1 VKVRVPQWARG
12 AKISLNGS
20 AVEAK
25 TEYGYATVALTGAG
39 EAQIALEMPMPVERV
54 RAHPLAKANVGRVAI
69 QRGPVV
75 YCLEGTDNK
84 GVDLFSMAVADDSKL
99 EVEHR
104 PDLLGGV
111 SVIKGTVQVAD
122 AAAWEEKLYSTRQA
136 QSREV
141 TFVPYCTWD
150 NREAGQMVVW
160 VPTDVQAATRVVA
173 KTLAGQAKVSASH
186 CWQNDTV
193 EALNDQLEPK
203 NSGDQSIRRF
213 TWWPRTGSGEWVQYE
228 FASPMKVASCDVYWF
243 QDTGGCRLPESWKV
257 YRDGESWKDVEGAG
271 EYGVKGDG
279 FNKVTFTPVTTSGL
293 RVVVKLRE
301 KYSGGILE
309 WKVGA

>member
-1 VKVRVPQWARG
+1 
-12 AKISLNGS
+12 
-20 AVEAK
+20 
-25 TEYGYATVALTGAG
+25 
-39 EAQIALEMPMPVERV
+39 
-54 RAHPLAKANVGRVAI
+54 
-69 QRGPVV
+69 
-75 YCLEGTDNK
+75 
-84 GVDLFSMAVADDSKL
+84 
-99 EVEHR
+99 
-104 PDLLGGV
+104 
-111 SVIKGTVQVAD
+111 
-122 AAAWEEKLYSTRQA
+122 
-136 QSREV
+136 
-141 TFVPYCTWD
+141 
-150 NREAGQMVVW
+150 MVVW

-228 FASPMKVASCDVYWF
+228 FASPTKVASCDVYWF

-257 YRDGESWKDVEGAG
+257 QYRDGESWKDVQGAG
-271 EYGVKGDG
+271 EYGVKGEG